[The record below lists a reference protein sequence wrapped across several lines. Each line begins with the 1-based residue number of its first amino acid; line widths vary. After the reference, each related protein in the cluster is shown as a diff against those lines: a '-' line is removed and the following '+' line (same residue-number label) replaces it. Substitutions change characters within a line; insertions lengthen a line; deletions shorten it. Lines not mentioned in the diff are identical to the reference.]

1 MLVKSL
7 RVLLMVALLTAIA
20 VQPLAAAAKTVTIKV
35 TFVSEDLVSNDSVGN
50 EWETQVL
57 INGKAVAAGDSI
69 KLTLKPSELVKL
81 EATAIEQDKIP
92 DVGTAN
98 KSFKASTVTSG
109 KKHTLDVKVV
119 ENRGRYS
126 GNAAKWKFVFQVEK
140 A

>member
-57 INGKAVAAGDSI
+57 ING
-69 KLTLKPSELVKL
+69 
-81 EATAIEQDKIP
+81 
-92 DVGTAN
+92 N
-98 KSFKASTVTSG
+98 
-109 KKHTLDVKVV
+109 
-119 ENRGRYS
+119 
-126 GNAAKWKFVFQVEK
+126 
-140 A
+140 